1 MILKLY
7 YRVRSFFPNFINHFS
22 KYLIEHLSKHSAKP
36 FTKRVTRNLI
46 RFLAMFTL
54 VINSISLLEAKEID
68 AKQTNTKQ
76 TKTSEFLSFKVID
89 IPVRSALQSIAD
101 SQKLNLVMSENV
113 TGTISLNLSNVH
125 WQQALDIVLN
135 LCGLH
140 KHMVGNILLINTLEE
155 SDLQLTAKLETQNKL
170 DEFEP
175 LLSEFIQIN
184 YAKAED
190 LGKLIKTGTDSILS
204 NRGQVTIDTRTNTLL
219 VRDTAKGLAT
229 LKAAITK
236 LDIPVKQVL
245 IEARMVTVR
254 DNMDEQL
261 GIRWG
266 MSGSSVESNTQNTYS
281 GTLSGAEQ
289 IQSEGS
295 EQSFTDRLN
304 VNLPVAS
311 PAGSLALQLA
321 KLSDGFL
328 LDLELSVLERENKG
342 EIVASPR
349 ILASNQ
355 NMSRIE
361 QGTEI
366 PYVQTAAHGATSVAF
381 KKAVLSLE
389 VTPQITPDNNVI
401 LELNIT
407 QDARGDIVTTS
418 TGPAVAIDTQQIK
431 TKVSVRNGETI
442 VLGGIYQQQ
451 VIESVTKVPWLGD
464 IPYLGRL
471 FRTDSKFTEKRELL
485 IFVTPLIVND
495 I

>member
-1 MILKLY
+1 
-7 YRVRSFFPNFINHFS
+7 
-22 KYLIEHLSKHSAKP
+22 LSNAQ
-36 FTKRVTRNLI
+36 
-46 RFLAMFTL
+46 
-54 VINSISLLEAKEID
+54 EAK
-68 AKQTNTKQ
+68 KK
-76 TKTSEFLSFKVID
+76 SLVSFNVID
-89 IPVRSALQSIAD
+89 IPVRSALQTIAD
-101 SQKLNLVMSENV
+101 SQQLNLVMSENV
-113 TGTISLNLSNVH
+113 TGTISLNLTDVD
-125 WQQALDIVLN
+125 WQQALQIILD
-135 LCGLH
+135 LCGLQE
-140 KHMVGNILLINTLEE
+140 KIVGNILLINTLQE
-155 SDLQLTAKLETQNKL
+155 SEGQLTTKLETQNKL
-170 DEFEP
+170 NEFEP
-175 LLSEFIQIN
+175 LLSEYIQIN
-184 YAKAED
+184 YAKASD
-190 LGKLIKTGTDSILS
+190 IAKLIKTGTDSILTS
-204 NRGQVTIDTRTNTLL
+204 RGQVTVDIRTNTLL
-219 VRDTAKGLAT
+219 VRDTVKGLDT
-229 LKAAITK
+229 LKSAIET

-266 MSGSSVESNTQNTYS
+266 MSGSSVDSDTQSVYS
-281 GTLSGAEQ
+281 GTLNGIEQ
-289 IQSEGS
+289 IQDGSS
-295 EQSFTDRLN
+295 EQSFVDRLN

-321 KLSDGFL
+321 KLSDGSL

-407 QDARGDIVTTS
+407 QDARGDIVSTS
-418 TGPAVAIDTQQIK
+418 TGPAVAIDTQQIR
-431 TKVSVRNGETI
+431 TKVSVKNGETI

-485 IFVTPLIVND
+485 IFVTPQIVND

>member
-1 MILKLY
+1 LSNAQEFKKKSL
-7 YRVRSFFPNFINHFS
+7 VSFN
-22 KYLIEHLSKHSAKP
+22 
-36 FTKRVTRNLI
+36 
-46 RFLAMFTL
+46 
-54 VINSISLLEAKEID
+54 
-68 AKQTNTKQ
+68 
-76 TKTSEFLSFKVID
+76 VID
-89 IPVRSALQSIAD
+89 IPVRSALQTIAD
-101 SQKLNLVMSENV
+101 SQQLNLVMSENV
-113 TGTISLNLSNVH
+113 TGTISLNLTDVD
-125 WQQALDIVLN
+125 WQQALQIILD
-135 LCGLH
+135 LCGLQE
-140 KHMVGNILLINTLEE
+140 KIVGNILLINTLQE
-155 SDLQLTAKLETQNKL
+155 SEGQLTTKLETQNKL
-170 DEFEP
+170 NEFEP

-184 YAKAED
+184 YAKAAD
-190 LGKLIKTGTDSILS
+190 IAKLIKTGTDSILTS
-204 NRGQVTIDTRTNTLL
+204 RGQVTVDTRTNTLL
-219 VRDTAKGLAT
+219 IRDTVKGLDT
-229 LKAAITK
+229 LKSAIET

-266 MSGSSVESNTQNTYS
+266 MSGSSADNDTQNVYS
-281 GTLSGAEQ
+281 GTLNGIEQ
-289 IQSEGS
+289 IQDGSS
-295 EQSFTDRLN
+295 EQSFVDRLN

-321 KLSDGFL
+321 KLSDGSL

-407 QDARGDIVTTS
+407 QDARGDIVSTS
-418 TGPAVAIDTQQIK
+418 TGPAVAIDTQQIR
-431 TKVSVRNGETI
+431 TKVSVKNGETI

-485 IFVTPLIVND
+485 IFVTPQIVND

>member
-1 MILKLY
+1 MMINLFCEARPLTQIPQSSIKSLA
-7 YRVRSFFPNFINHFS
+7 RRLTKNLNRHLT
-22 KYLIEHLSKHSAKP
+22 KTLTRHLIKCLALS
-36 FTKRVTRNLI
+36 I
-46 RFLAMFTL
+46 L
-54 VINSISLLEAKEID
+54 VISSITLSNAQEFKKKSLV
-68 AKQTNTKQ
+68 
-76 TKTSEFLSFKVID
+76 SFNVID
-89 IPVRSALQSIAD
+89 IPVRSALQTIAD
-101 SQKLNLVMSENV
+101 SQQLNLVMSENV
-113 TGTISLNLSNVH
+113 TGTISLNLTDVD
-125 WQQALDIVLN
+125 WQQALQIILD
-135 LCGLH
+135 LCGLQE
-140 KHMVGNILLINTLEE
+140 KIVGNILLINTLQE
-155 SDLQLTAKLETQNKL
+155 SEIQLTTKLETQNKL

-184 YAKAED
+184 YAKAAD
-190 LGKLIKTGTDSILS
+190 IAKLIKTGTDSILTS
-204 NRGQVTIDTRTNTLL
+204 RGQVTVDTRTNTLL
-219 VRDTAKGLAT
+219 VRDTVKGLDT
-229 LKAAITK
+229 LKSAIET

-266 MSGSSVESNTQNTYS
+266 MSGSSVDNDTQSVYS
-281 GTLSGAEQ
+281 GTLNGIEQ
-289 IQSEGS
+289 IQDGSS
-295 EQSFTDRLN
+295 EQSFVDRLN

-321 KLSDGFL
+321 KLSDGSL

-407 QDARGDIVTTS
+407 QDARGDIVSTS
-418 TGPAVAIDTQQIK
+418 TGPAVAIDTQQIR
-431 TKVSVRNGETI
+431 TKVSVKNGETI

-485 IFVTPLIVND
+485 IFVTPQIVND

>member
-1 MILKLY
+1 MMINLFCEAHLLIRIPQSSIKSLA
-7 YRVRSFFPNFINHFS
+7 RRLTKNLNGHLI
-22 KYLIEHLSKHSAKP
+22 KTLTLYLIKCLALS
-36 FTKRVTRNLI
+36 I
-46 RFLAMFTL
+46 L
-54 VINSISLLEAKEID
+54 VISSITLSNAQEAK
-68 AKQTNTKQ
+68 KK
-76 TKTSEFLSFKVID
+76 SLVSFNVID
-89 IPVRSALQSIAD
+89 IPVRSALQTIAD
-101 SQKLNLVMSENV
+101 SQQLNLVMSENV
-113 TGTISLNLSNVH
+113 TGTISLNLTDVD
-125 WQQALDIVLN
+125 WQQALQIILD
-135 LCGLH
+135 LCGLQE
-140 KHMVGNILLINTLEE
+140 KIVGNVLLINTLKE
-155 SDLQLTAKLETQNKL
+155 SESQLTIKLETQNKL

-184 YAKAED
+184 YAKAAD
-190 LGKLIKTGTDSILS
+190 IAKLIKTGTDSILTG
-204 NRGQVTIDTRTNTLL
+204 RGQVTVDTRTNTLL
-219 VRDTAKGLAT
+219 VRDTVKGLDT
-229 LKAAITK
+229 LKSAIER

-266 MSGSSVESNTQNTYS
+266 MSGSSVDNDTQNVYS
-281 GTLSGAEQ
+281 GTLNGIEQ
-289 IQSEGS
+289 IQDGS
-295 EQSFTDRLN
+295 SDQSFVDRLN

-321 KLSDGFL
+321 KLADGSL

-407 QDARGDIVTTS
+407 QDARGDIVSTS
-418 TGPAVAIDTQQIK
+418 TGPAVAIDTQQIR
-431 TKVSVRNGETI
+431 TKVSVKNGETI

-485 IFVTPLIVND
+485 IFVTPQIVND